1 MMEKWIANVVGKM
14 HLNKVTQTELANK
27 LGIRREYLNK
37 ILNGA
42 ETPANA
48 KERIIKA
55 LNEIIESKS

>member
-1 MMEKWIANVVGKM
+1 MEKWIANVAGLM
-14 HLNKVTQTELANK
+14 HVHKITQSELANK
-27 LGIRREYLNK
+27 LGLKREYVNR